1 MSTFHICNTMPEA
14 EARKSALERSGY
26 FVKIV
31 KRDEKFHVDASLTAG
46 RLEPKPKKFKRHY
59 KEWEPTKEELTKLET
74 EI

>member
-1 MSTFHICNTMPEA
+1 MQEA

-46 RLEPKPKKFKRHY
+46 RLESKPRSYKKQYQDGRS
-59 KEWEPTKEELTKLET
+59 KEPSKEELAELET

>member
-1 MSTFHICNTMPEA
+1 MQEA

-46 RLEPKPKKFKRHY
+46 REPRLKRLTRRY
-59 KEWEPTKEELTKLET
+59 KEWKPTKEEFMALEN
-74 EI
+74 E